1 MTHHMNIDLPPL
13 QKDLVF
19 SERGRAQGGAEQLWA
34 EALRDA
40 FSISNIRMGG
50 VRQLSR
56 SIYLIV

>member
-1 MTHHMNIDLPPL
+1 MNIDLPPQ

-19 SERGRAQGGAEQLWA
+19 LERGRAQRGGAEQLQA